1 MGHEHEVVIKEE
13 KFEMSAKDKKVAL
26 GLLIGG
32 FVLALIGYFTA
43 HAPDHHMVVK
53 RLGQTL
59 LPIAISFSSSVYAP
73 LHSLLLK
80 LLPMPDGIPQ

>member
-53 RLGQTL
+53 RLWANL
-59 LPIAISFSSSVYAP
+59 CDSDS
-73 LHSLLLK
+73 
-80 LLPMPDGIPQ
+80 